1 MNSVQTPL
9 MFDVSNAQQRRTV
22 ETGADE
28 SLATSLQ
35 YVEPVYGGAMAT
47 AVLERF
53 CRDENLMALA
63 VVDAEMHPLGLVTR
77 RKILTVFSHKFSH
90 ELYRLKQVDFLME
103 ECAIVL
109 DIRTGIERISHA
121 MTDREAYCAFDPA
134 IITCDGVYSGMLSV
148 ISVLRSITQSR
159 IAQAFDC
166 NPLTHLPGNNSINME
181 IDRRLQV
188 GRLFVLAYIDLDF
201 FKVFNDHYGY
211 ERGDRVIQL
220 VAQLLRDCAGADDFT
235 GHIGGDDFVMLLESE
250 QWRSC
255 AERLLE
261 HFQRESALLYDASD
275 REQGYLVGE
284 NRQGECMCFQLMSL
298 SVAAV
303 PCDPGMFQ
311 SHIELAEVASE
322 VKHMAKLVSGN
333 SIVVN
338 QRHY

>member
-1 MNSVQTPL
+1 
-9 MFDVSNAQQRRTV
+9 MFDVSNAQIRTA
-22 ETGADE
+22 ETERDE
-28 SLATSLQ
+28 VLAAAALQ
-35 YVEPVYGGAMAT
+35 YAEPVNGGAMAT

-53 CRDENLMALA
+53 RRDENLMALP
-63 VVDAEMHPLGLVTR
+63 VVDAEMRPLGLVTR
-77 RKILTVFSHKFSH
+77 RKILSVFGHKFSH
-90 ELYRLKQVDFLME
+90 ELYRRKQVDFLME
-103 ECAIVL
+103 ESAIVL
-109 DIRTGIERISHA
+109 DIRVGIEKISHT

-134 IITCDGVYSGMLSV
+134 IITSDGVYSGMLSV

-159 IAQAFDC
+159 IEQAFDC

-181 IDRRLQV
+181 IDRRLQ
-188 GRLFVLAYIDLDF
+188 GGGLFVLAYIDLDF

-220 VAQLLRDCAGADDFT
+220 VAQLLRDCTGPDDFT
-235 GHIGGDDFVMLLESE
+235 GHVGGDDFVILFESE
-250 QWRSC
+250 QWRSR
-255 AERLLE
+255 AERLLD

-284 NRQGECMCFQLMSL
+284 NRQGERMCFQLMSL

-303 PCDPGMFQ
+303 PCDPGVFQ

-322 VKHMAKLVSGN
+322 VKHKAKLVPGN